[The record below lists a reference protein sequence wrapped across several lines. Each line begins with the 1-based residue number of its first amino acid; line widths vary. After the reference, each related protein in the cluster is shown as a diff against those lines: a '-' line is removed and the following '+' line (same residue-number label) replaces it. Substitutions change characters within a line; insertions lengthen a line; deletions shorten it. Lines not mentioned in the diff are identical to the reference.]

1 MPPTKGGGMEINMK
15 IILQKENIN
24 EVGTVVCIFLFYL
37 FSVIGIR
44 LWVKGNQLSD
54 SLQWISYIFLG
65 IGIIIAIVMLG
76 TDFKRTRVVRPLVV
90 VAISVCVIIKT
101 ASMWDSGKQ
110 VGGYFQ
116 ILDKGY
122 SHGEYYL
129 VLDSD
134 QSLPIICDKDTYHLV
149 NKNGEYTLDYRVIG
163 SDKKTAY
170 LMELNTNEK

>member
-1 MPPTKGGGMEINMK
+1 MK
-15 IILQKENIN
+15 KILQKENIY
-24 EVGTVVCIFLFYL
+24 EIGTVVCIFLFYL
-37 FSVIGIR
+37 VSAIGIR
-44 LWVKGNQLSD
+44 LWAKGYQMSD
-54 SLQWISYIFLG
+54 YLQWISYFFFG

-101 ASMWDSGKQ
+101 VSMRDSGKQ

-122 SHGEYYL
+122 SDGEYYL

-134 QSLPIICDKDTYHLV
+134 QSLPIICDKSTYHLV
-149 NKNGEYTLDYRVIG
+149 DKNGKYMLDYRVIG
-163 SDKKTAY
+163 GDKKTAY
-170 LMELNTNEK
+170 LMELNTTEK